1 MLDFVEKSALWR
13 EGNPNVRLP
22 WGADT
27 LLRINGD
34 EVETSRGAR
43 VPVSHAKRGLA
54 FVRRV
59 VASGQEYVRN
69 GHTLHLGHYAIDRIE
84 TDGTLHA
91 GCHVIKYPE
100 IEALAPALE
109 ALVIAGSVSESEAV
123 NV

>member
-1 MLDFVEKSALWR
+1 M
-13 EGNPNVRLP
+13 
-22 WGADT
+22 
-27 LLRINGD
+27 LRINGN
-34 EVETSRGAR
+34 EVETSLGAR

-59 VASGQEYVRN
+59 VSSGQEYVRN

-91 GCHVIKYPE
+91 GCHVIKFSE
-100 IEALAPALE
+100 IENLAPALD
-109 ALVIAGSVSESEAV
+109 AVTVSASESEAS